1 VATQDYTPG
10 FQPRIY
16 VVVFAWALT
25 CGLPPRNKETTMSS
39 LLSELPVQPYDT
51 MGSVLIEYDVR
62 VHPWVLTEGG
72 ILGTVRSGWLNAPS
86 ERSCLILCMGVK

>member
-1 VATQDYTPG
+1 VATQGYTPS
-10 FQPRIY
+10 FQPR
-16 VVVFAWALT
+16 
-25 CGLPPRNKETTMSS
+25 LPYLPCF
-39 LLSELPVQPYDT
+39 SELPVQPYDN

-72 ILGTVRSGWLNAPS
+72 ILGTVRSGWLNDPS